1 MAASIQAAA
10 AGLSFIAPASQPP
23 CNSSQG
29 SNASR
34 QSVGGPVKSHF
45 FGSAR
50 ALGNVGSS
58 KHLTPATA
66 GANPI
71 VSASFFEKLGKL
83 FTDAPEDQEQVMGV
97 FEFNEGDRN
106 SPFVVKNNAKLP
118 VLCIGDFVPYS
129 NKVYDCTGKKYLGIS
144 SGLCTVVEHHYE
156 SGGDLYET
164 VMSHYMGSYGHLS
177 CQGPYKTYG
186 DTEMVVTGGTGIFK
200 GARGYV
206 KCHNIA
212 GPLKLLYT
220 YYLTGIPKLP
230 SELTQTPAV
239 LDEEKKTVNSTVASQ
254 KVKA

>member
-83 FTDAPEDQEQVMGV
+83 FTDAPEGSLLSRAD
-97 FEFNEGDRN
+97 
-106 SPFVVKNNAKLP
+106 
-118 VLCIGDFVPYS
+118 VL
-129 NKVYDCTGKKYLGIS
+129 
-144 SGLCTVVEHHYE
+144 
-156 SGGDLYET
+156 
-164 VMSHYMGSYGHLS
+164 
-177 CQGPYKTYG
+177 
-186 DTEMVVTGGTGIFK
+186 
-200 GARGYV
+200 
-206 KCHNIA
+206 
-212 GPLKLLYT
+212 
-220 YYLTGIPKLP
+220 
-230 SELTQTPAV
+230 
-239 LDEEKKTVNSTVASQ
+239 STVERPRSFSTSIE
-254 KVKA
+254 V